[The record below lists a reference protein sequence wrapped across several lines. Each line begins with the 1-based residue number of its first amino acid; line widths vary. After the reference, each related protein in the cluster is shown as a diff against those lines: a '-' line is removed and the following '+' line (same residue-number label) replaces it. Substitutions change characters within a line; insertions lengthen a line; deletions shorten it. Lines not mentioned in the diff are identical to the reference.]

1 MIHESAPWKDRLAK
15 DAALVARWASK
26 TRHSER
32 RSVLIEQKV
41 FLAAYVMRKLL
52 EAGKLSSSFDG
63 LALQIDAIPLR
74 PGKRVDRHSRYDLPG
89 LYDFDRTTRKNV
101 AAPVLLDLIIH
112 SLIFA
117 EVAREDDSI
126 EGFFVTSD
134 RKSSALWMVEID
146 RFIALMRSVANDYP
160 SSVRFV
166 RNAETGE
173 SAEWRGAGEPPA
185 QIGAKMNRIARSNRK
200 A

>member
-1 MIHESAPWKDRLAK
+1 MNRISASEPAHDPRKRTWKDRLAK

-63 LALQIDAIPLR
+63 LTLQIETVPLR
-74 PGKRVDRHSRYDLPG
+74 IGKRVDRHSRHDLPG
-89 LYDFDRTTRKNV
+89 LYDFDRSSRQPIAASALLNV
-101 AAPVLLDLIIH
+101 IIH
-112 SLIFA
+112 SLIFS
-117 EVAREDDSI
+117 EVVREDDTV

-134 RKSSALWMVEID
+134 RKRSA
-146 RFIALMRSVANDYP
+146 P
-160 SSVRFV
+160 
-166 RNAETGE
+166 
-173 SAEWRGAGEPPA
+173 
-185 QIGAKMNRIARSNRK
+185 
-200 A
+200 